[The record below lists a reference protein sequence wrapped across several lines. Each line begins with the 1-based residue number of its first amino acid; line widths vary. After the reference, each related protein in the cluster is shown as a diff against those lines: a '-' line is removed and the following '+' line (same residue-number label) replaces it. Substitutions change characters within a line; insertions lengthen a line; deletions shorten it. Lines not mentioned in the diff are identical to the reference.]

1 MREKTGCCCLSS
13 RVKCSKQRVRSDLCT
28 FYMKKKIKSQEFVL
42 NVCWNAEM
50 WKKTLFMVILGF
62 AMAKRVKRAFEMQQF
77 YYDTIR
83 IRASVSHMELLWTEQ
98 LSADEN
104 SP

>member
-1 MREKTGCCCLSS
+1 
-13 RVKCSKQRVRSDLCT
+13 
-28 FYMKKKIKSQEFVL
+28 MKKKIKSQEFVL
-42 NVCWNAEM
+42 NVCWNAEL

-83 IRASVSHMELLWTEQ
+83 FEHLFRIWSYSER
-98 LSADEN
+98 N
-104 SP
+104 N